1 MSHGHIPHLHHEME
15 EGVAHDWL
23 EIIAAVLLALAT
35 VASAWSAYQS
45 ATWGG
50 LEAEKFAEANT
61 TRIHSSE
68 AKVDA
73 DQKYSSDV
81 AVFSDYAYAYADG
94 NTELVNFYQ
103 TNLFSKELGTAVD
116 AWIATNPLKNP
127 NAPKSPFKMDEY
139 RIEELEEYRS
149 LEKEANKATDE
160 ARIAV
165 KQADRYVLFT
175 VLFAAVLFFAGISTK
190 FSNKH
195 VKISVLIMGII
206 LFLTTLVFVFL
217 QPLHIT

>member
-1 MSHGHIPHLHHEME
+1 MSHGHIPHIHHEIE
-15 EGVAHDWL
+15 DGPAHDWL

-68 AKVDA
+68 AKESA
-73 DQKYSSDV
+73 DQQYTTDV
-81 AVFSDYAYAYADG
+81 AVFSDYAYAYAEG
-94 NTELVNFYQ
+94 NVGLTQFYQ
-103 TNLFSKELGTAVD
+103 NNLFSKELAKAVE
-116 AWIATNPLKNP
+116 AWIATSPLKNP
-127 NAPKSPFKMDEY
+127 AAPKTPFEMSEY
-139 RIEELEEYRS
+139 RIEKLEEYHS

-160 ARIAV
+160 ARVAV
-165 KQADRYVLFT
+165 KQADRYILFT

-190 FSNKH
+190 FGNKH
-195 VKISVLIMGII
+195 VRISVLVMGII
-206 LFLTTLVFVFL
+206 LFVTASVLVLL